1 VPDRPPEPPR
11 VVLLADDDDDVA
23 RAYTRALELH
33 GYVVHRARAGG
44 EALAMIGVMPRID
57 AAIVDLVLPGAGGLD
72 IVRRVREA
80 QPAARILAITGLDND
95 AVSDAFHAAGADC
108 FLSKPVELAALLA
121 AISDSAS

>member
-1 VPDRPPEPPR
+1 VPDRPEPPR
-11 VVLLADDDDDVA
+11 IVLLADDDDDVA

-33 GYVVHRARAGG
+33 GYEVHRARAGG
-44 EALAMIGVMPRID
+44 EALAMIGVMPRLD

-72 IVRRVREA
+72 ITRKVRSA
-80 QPAARILAITGLDND
+80 HPAARIVAITGLDTE

-121 AISDSAS
+121 AIGETPA